1 MKHNPVSICSN
12 FKLKSQGDKV
22 HHSTRHIAALQSSG
36 AYHIAE
42 IHINHG
48 SGKTWIFNLSIY
60 SDVGKN
66 RPLQELTYK
75 YMVSLFFPLK
85 WSNEQVFVTQQEL
98 LYVFGLKIAF
108 FVENVNL
115 EWFHVEFLLQLLYKW

>member
-48 SGKTWIFNLSIY
+48 SALNVISKGTSISVEKPDILISPNGDFSAGFY
-60 SDVGKN
+60 SVGDN
-66 RPLQELTYK
+66 
-75 YMVSLFFPLK
+75 
-85 WSNEQVFVTQQEL
+85 
-98 LYVFGLKIAF
+98 A
-108 FVENVNL
+108 
-115 EWFHVEFLLQLLYKW
+115 